1 LTFRLLAVDLDGTVM
16 GPGDRISPA
25 VRQALRAARAAGV
38 HVLLAT
44 GRTGQSAA
52 VYWRELELDPGPTIC
67 FNGAGVLELP
77 AGSWW
82 FRLTLP
88 DGPARAVVAAAT
100 ERGFLTQ
107 VYVGDELWVSREDPR
122 VRRYVESN
130 HIPAWVRPPAE
141 LVRWPSP
148 PIKILVQGEP
158 PDLAD
163 LRAVLAEWASVVRIV
178 SSQRDYLEI
187 LPQEAGKGRA
197 LAAIARRLGV
207 PRASVAAVGDGEN
220 DVDMLEWAGLGIAMG
235 QAHPA
240 ARAAADVVVPTVQ
253 EDGLAQAIYT
263 YIIPGHPL
271 AAGIPGGGPPRL

>member
-1 LTFRLLAVDLDGTVM
+1 MFRLLAVDLDGTVM
-16 GPGDRISPA
+16 APGDRISPA
-25 VRQALRAARAAGV
+25 VRGALRAARAAGV
-38 HVLLAT
+38 HVMLAT

-82 FRLTLP
+82 FRRTLP
-88 DGPARAVVAAAT
+88 DGPARAVVEAAT
-100 ERGFLTQ
+100 GRGFLTQ

-141 LVRWPSP
+141 LARWPSP
-148 PIKILVQGEP
+148 PVKILIQGEP
-158 PDLAD
+158 AELAT
-163 LRAVLAEWASVVRIV
+163 LRTALAAWSSVVRIV

-187 LPQEAGKGRA
+187 LPLDAGKGRA
-197 LAAIARRLGV
+197 LAEVARRMGV
-207 PRASVAAVGDGEN
+207 PQAAVAAVGDGEN
-220 DVDMLEWAGLGIAMG
+220 DADMLRWAGLGIAMG

-240 ARAAADVVVPTVQ
+240 ARAAADVVAPSV
-253 EDGLAQAIYT
+253 EDDGLAQAIYA
-263 YIIPGHPL
+263 YVLPGRNL
-271 AAGIPGGGPPRL
+271 VTGIRGRGSPRL